1 MTRKLRRGLV
11 SETKSAPRVGAAV
24 PARSEPTGSSACE
37 REGDILRVLCT
48 HGHLLRLA
56 AELLVPRFECVRS
69 RSQPGQRDAAVR
81 GGDAEER
88 MIEHADPRVHPC
100 MHIAAERNHHLTC

>member
-48 HGHLLRLA
+48 HGHLLLLA
-56 AELLVPRFECVRS
+56 AEVLVPRFGGVRARRQS
-69 RSQPGQRDAAVR
+69 GQRDAAVR
-81 GGDAEER
+81 RGDAEER
-88 MIEHADPRVHPC
+88 MIEHADPRVHPGS
-100 MHIAAERNHHLTC
+100 HSAAERN